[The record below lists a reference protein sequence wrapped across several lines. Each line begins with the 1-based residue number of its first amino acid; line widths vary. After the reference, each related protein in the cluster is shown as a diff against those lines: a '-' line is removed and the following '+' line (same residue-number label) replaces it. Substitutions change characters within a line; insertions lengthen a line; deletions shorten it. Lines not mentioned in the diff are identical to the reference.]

1 MSLSIEEKQALATE
15 IGKQAAQ
22 KVESL
27 INDFNT
33 KLEPVLESAKTNK
46 GLTKE
51 EFETLKT
58 AQSEVAAKMESI
70 AKAQGKELADLR
82 AAISGA
88 GTVKGESIASLLKKD
103 ANELAEI
110 YSNGQGV
117 ATYEVFMNKGGEVS
131 MRRVKTA
138 YSHATIDDVDNGA
151 NVASIASSLDAS
163 AILRL
168 GGDAPVVTQY
178 RNSPYIFDLCNT
190 ITVNSGNKLAIWIDE
205 KDKEGASSA
214 VTEGS
219 TKPKSQYFYEIKNS
233 AYKKEATLLTF
244 TEEFDM
250 DFARLQ
256 QESVNSARV
265 DLTNRINTAIQARII
280 SAATAYNTG
289 DDFKTAI
296 NLGTDPNDFD
306 AIAAMAAQAD
316 SATFG
321 GSMTNAALMSTYKKY
336 GMGLTKDSTF
346 NYLNTPDII
355 KNVSFVG
362 NAGMAADDVVVGDF
376 KQYNIQL
383 RGGMIMKVGY
393 NGTDFAEN
401 KFSVVLEQY
410 YFDYISSIRA
420 KALVKGQTFA
430 TVKAAIATA

>member
-1 MSLSIEEKQALATE
+1 
-15 IGKQAAQ
+15 
-22 KVESL
+22 
-27 INDFNT
+27 
-33 KLEPVLESAKTNK
+33 
-46 GLTKE
+46 
-51 EFETLKT
+51 
-58 AQSEVAAKMESI
+58 
-70 AKAQGKELADLR
+70 
-82 AAISGA
+82 
-88 GTVKGESIASLLKKD
+88 LKKD
-103 ANELAEI
+103 AKELAEI

-131 MRRVKTA
+131 MRRLKTA

-151 NVASIASSLDAS
+151 NVASIAQSLDAS

-168 GGDAPVVTQY
+168 GADANIVTQY

-190 ITVNSGNKLAIWIDE
+190 ITTTGKLAIWIDE
-205 KDKEGASSA
+205 KDKEGASSN

-233 AYKKEATLLTF
+233 PYKKEATLLTF
-244 TEEFDM
+244 TDEFDM

-265 DLTNRINTAIQARII
+265 DLTNRINTAIQARIL
-280 SAATAYNTG
+280 SAATAYNSG
-289 DDFKTAI
+289 DDFKAAI
-296 NLGTDPNDFD
+296 DLGANPNDFD

-336 GMGLTKDSTF
+336 GMGLIKDDNL
-346 NYLNTPDII
+346 NYVNTPDII
-355 KNVSFVG
+355 RNIDFVG
-362 NAGMAADDVVVGDF
+362 NPGMAADDVIVGDF
-376 KQYNIQL
+376 KQYNIML

-410 YFDYISSIRA
+410 YFDYISTIRA
-420 KALVKGQTFA
+420 KAIVKGQTFA